1 MIMKLSLKR
10 VLGIGIEMLLP
21 LNDHRYVKAQ
31 VGFRGSFLSL
41 PARMRPRLDDLEGSI
56 PKIAFGDG
64 EYEGR
69 RRAEQGRLVVDGVMV
84 KSSDNPC
91 TVQFVGKVMH

>member
-1 MIMKLSLKR
+1 M
-10 VLGIGIEMLLP
+10 
-21 LNDHRYVKAQ
+21 
-31 VGFRGSFLSL
+31 
-41 PARMRPRLDDLEGSI
+41 

-84 KSSDNPC
+84 KSSDKPC
-91 TVQFVGKVMH
+91 TV